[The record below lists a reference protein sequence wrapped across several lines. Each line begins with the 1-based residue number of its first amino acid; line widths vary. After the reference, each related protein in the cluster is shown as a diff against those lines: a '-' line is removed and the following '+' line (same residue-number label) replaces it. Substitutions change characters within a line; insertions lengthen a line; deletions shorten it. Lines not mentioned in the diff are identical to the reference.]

1 MDKGIEKKRLAKP
14 IIKKFE
20 GILED
25 PGLKIDAAFISFP
38 YNVKELFGTRGQV
51 KVKVTFDGHPYR
63 GILSAMGKARHVI
76 LVRKDVR
83 AAIGK
88 KIGDTVN
95 VIVTQDWE
103 ERVVDMPEQ
112 LVNLL
117 KKNTKE
123 NTFFKTLSF
132 TNRKEYALWI
142 SSAKRPETK
151 ATRLEATL
159 KKLLAK
165 KKNPSEK

>member
-1 MDKGIEKKRLAKP
+1 MDKGIEKWQLAKP
-14 IIKKFE
+14 IVKNFE

-38 YNVKELFGTRGQV
+38 YNVKQLFGTGGQV
-51 KVKVTFDGHPYR
+51 KVKVTFDGYPYR
-63 GILSAMGKARHVI
+63 GILSNMGGAHHVI

-88 KIGDTVN
+88 KIGDKVS
-95 VIVTQDWE
+95 VIVTQDLE
-103 ERVVDMPEQ
+103 ERLVEMPEE
-112 LVNLL
+112 LARLL
-117 KKNTKE
+117 KINAKADA
-123 NTFFKTLSF
+123 FFKTLSF

-159 KKLLAK
+159 KKLIAG